1 MKYGD
6 MNKEQAEVIFEKELR
21 NFKKI
26 QGEELSLDMSRGKPC
41 TAQLDL
47 ANVMFDMVNANASFI
62 TENGMDVRNYGGL
75 DGIPEMKKLF
85 ATLFD
90 VNEKMVLV
98 ADGSS
103 LNIMYNLVQQAMQF
117 GVGGGLPWNKLGK
130 VKFICLVP
138 GYDRHF
144 AITEQFG
151 IDMIAVPFKKDG
163 GVDIDAIEGLVASDS
178 SIKGIWCVPKYS
190 NPTGVTYSD
199 DVVTRLAKMDAAKDF
214 RIFWD
219 NAYSVHSIYGDDV
232 LKNIFPECEKAGN
245 PDRVYMFASTSKITF
260 SGAGVATLISSEKN
274 IEEYKSRL
282 KYATIGPN
290 KIVQLA
296 HYRYLK
302 SPENILKIMKTQADI
317 LRPKFDAVQNILES
331 EFENGDIVEWTKP
344 VGGYFVSL
352 NVKVGS
358 AKEVVDLS
366 KKMGVKFTEAGATY
380 PRGIDFND
388 SNIRIAPSYPP
399 IEELQTAMQVL
410 CCAIKLSATKS
421 LMK

>member
-85 ATLFD
+85 AELFD

-117 GVGGGLPWNKLGK
+117 GVGGELPWNKLGK

-190 NPTGVTYSD
+190 NPDRKS
-199 DVVTRLAKMDAAKDF
+199 TRL
-214 RIFWD
+214 
-219 NAYSVHSIYGDDV
+219 N
-232 LKNIFPECEKAGN
+232 
-245 PDRVYMFASTSKITF
+245 
-260 SGAGVATLISSEKN
+260 SS
-274 IEEYKSRL
+274 
-282 KYATIGPN
+282 
-290 KIVQLA
+290 
-296 HYRYLK
+296 H
-302 SPENILKIMKTQADI
+302 
-317 LRPKFDAVQNILES
+317 PK
-331 EFENGDIVEWTKP
+331 
-344 VGGYFVSL
+344 
-352 NVKVGS
+352 
-358 AKEVVDLS
+358 
-366 KKMGVKFTEAGATY
+366 
-380 PRGIDFND
+380 
-388 SNIRIAPSYPP
+388 
-399 IEELQTAMQVL
+399 
-410 CCAIKLSATKS
+410 
-421 LMK
+421 

>member
-47 ANVMFDMVNANASFI
+47 ANGMFDMVNANASFI

-85 ATLFD
+85 AALFD

-117 GVGGGLPWNKLGK
+117 GVGGGLPLNKLGK

-219 NAYSVHSIYGDDV
+219 NAYAVHSIYGDDV

-274 IEEYKSRL
+274 IEEYKSHL

-302 SPENILKIMKTQADI
+302 SPENILKIMKAQADI
-317 LRPKFDAVQNILES
+317 LRPKFDIFWNPNLKTAISSNGQN
-331 EFENGDIVEWTKP
+331 P
-344 VGGYFVSL
+344 
-352 NVKVGS
+352 S
-358 AKEVVDLS
+358 A
-366 KKMGVKFTEAGATY
+366 
-380 PRGIDFND
+380 
-388 SNIRIAPSYPP
+388 
-399 IEELQTAMQVL
+399 
-410 CCAIKLSATKS
+410 AISCR
-421 LMK
+421 

>member
-47 ANVMFDMVNANASFI
+47 ANVMFDMVN
-62 TENGMDVRNYGGL
+62 VRNYGGL

-85 ATLFD
+85 AALFD

-302 SPENILKIMKTQADI
+302 SPENILKIMKAQADI

-399 IEELQTAMQVL
+399 VEELQTAMQVL
-410 CCAIKLSATKS
+410 CCAVKLSAMKS

>member
-1 MKYGD
+1 MVEDNIKALAEAHEAC
-6 MNKEQAEVIFEKELR
+6 EQRLAQLTE
-21 NFKKI
+21 
-26 QGEELSLDMSRGKPC
+26 QGLSLDLSRGKPS
-41 TAQLDL
+41 AEQLALSVDL
-47 ANVMFDMVNANASFI
+47 LNALDSRSI
-62 TENGMDVRNYGGL
+62 LDSENGQDCRNYGGL
-75 DGIPEMKKLF
+75 EGIPEARRLMAHMMGTHSANTF
-85 ATLFD
+85 
-90 VNEKMVLV
+90 VGGN
-98 ADGSS
+98 SS
-103 LNIMYNLVQQAMQF
+103 LMMMYQLVSHAM
-117 GVGGGLPWNKLGK
+117 VDGLCGEAPWQTVENR
-130 VKFICLVP
+130 KFLCPVP

-144 AITEQFG
+144 AITEHFG
-151 IDMIAVPFKKDG
+151 FESVCVPMLPTGPDMDL
-163 GVDIDAIEGLVASDS
+163 IESLVESDP
-178 SIKGIWCVPKYS
+178 SIKGVWCVPKYQ
-190 NPTGVTYSD
+190 NPTGIVFSD
-199 DVVTRLAKMDAAKDF
+199 ETVRRFARLKPAAKDF

-274 IEEYKSRL
+274 IEEYKSHL

-302 SPENILKIMKTQADI
+302 SPENILKIMKAQADI

-410 CCAIKLSATKS
+410 CCAIKLSAMKS

>member
-1 MKYGD
+1 MKLNE
-6 MNKEQAEVIFEKELR
+6 MTEQQLQEFYSEVLAEYQNCLA
-21 NFKKI
+21 
-26 QGEELSLDMSRGKPC
+26 QGLNLNMSRGKPGLE
-41 TAQLDL
+41 QLALSDDL
-47 ANVMFDMVNANASFI
+47 LNMYIDPADTRPDGVEA
-62 TENGMDVRNYGGL
+62 RNYGELMGL
-75 DGIPEMKKLF
+75 PACRRLF
-85 ATLFD
+85 AELLGVRFEQVFACGNASLTLMYD
-90 VNEKMVLV
+90 LISKAYTHGLLHSEK
-98 ADGSS
+98 
-103 LNIMYNLVQQAMQF
+103 
-117 GVGGGLPWNKLGK
+117 PWCKLEK
-130 VKFICLVP
+130 VKFLCPSP

-144 AITEQFG
+144 KISETFGMELITVPMLESG
-151 IDMIAVPFKKDG
+151 PDMDLVEKLVNDEAV
-163 GVDIDAIEGLVASDS
+163 
-178 SIKGIWCVPKYS
+178 KGMWCVPKYS
-190 NPTGVTYSD
+190 NPDGITYSD
-199 DVVTRLAKMDAAKDF
+199 ETIARLASMKTAAPDF
-214 RIFWD
+214 TLVWD
-219 NAYSVHSIYGDDV
+219 NAYCVHEFEGDFV
-232 LKNIFPECEKAGN
+232 PFANMLEICEKAGN

-260 SGAGVATLISSEKN
+260 SGAGVATFVSSEKN
-274 IEEYKSRL
+274 IEEYKSHL

-302 SPENILKIMKTQADI
+302 SPENILKIMKAQADI

-410 CCAIKLSATKS
+410 CCAIKLSAMKS

>member
-6 MNKEQAEVIFEKELR
+6 MNKDQAEVIFEKELR

-85 ATLFD
+85 ASLFD

-219 NAYSVHSIYGDDV
+219 NAYCVHHLYDD
-232 LKNIFPECEKAGN
+232 A
-245 PDRVYMFASTSKITF
+245 
-260 SGAGVATLISSEKN
+260 
-274 IEEYKSRL
+274 
-282 KYATIGPN
+282 
-290 KIVQLA
+290 
-296 HYRYLK
+296 
-302 SPENILKIMKTQADI
+302 AD
-317 LRPKFDAVQNILES
+317 Q
-331 EFENGDIVEWTKP
+331 
-344 VGGYFVSL
+344 
-352 NVKVGS
+352 
-358 AKEVVDLS
+358 DLS
-366 KKMGVKFTEAGATY
+366 L
-380 PRGIDFND
+380 IH
-388 SNIRIAPSYPP
+388 I
-399 IEELQTAMQVL
+399 
-410 CCAIKLSATKS
+410 
-421 LMK
+421 

>member
-85 ATLFD
+85 AALFD

-274 IEEYKSRL
+274 IEEYKSHL

-302 SPENILKIMKTQADI
+302 SPENILKIMKAQADI

-388 SNIRIAPSYPP
+388 SNIRIAPSVPSM
-399 IEELQTAMQVL
+399 EEMSFAVDVL
-410 CCAIKLSATKS
+410 VESIKIALCEYCVK
-421 LMK
+421 

>member
-47 ANVMFDMVNANASFI
+47 ANEMLDTVNANASFI
-62 TENGMDVRNYGGL
+62 SENGTDVRNYGGL

-85 ATLFD
+85 GALFNID
-90 VNEKMVLV
+90 EKMVLV

-103 LNIMYNLVQQAMQF
+103 LNLMYNLVQQAMQF

-130 VKFICLVP
+130 VKFLCLVP

-144 AITEQFG
+144 AITEHFG
-151 IDMIAVPFKKDG
+151 IDMISVPFKKDG

-178 SIKGIWCVPKYS
+178 SIKGMWCVPKYS
-190 NPTGVTYSD
+190 NPTGITYSD

-214 RIFWD
+214 RIYWD
-219 NAYSVHSIYGDDV
+219 NAYAVHGIYGDDI

-260 SGAGVATLISSEKN
+260 SGAGVAAFMSSEKN
-274 IEEYKSRL
+274 IEEYKSHL
-282 KYATIGPN
+282 KFATIGPN

-302 SPENILKIMKTQADI
+302 SPENILKIMKAQADI

-344 VGGYFVSL
+344 IGGYFVSL

-366 KKMGVKFTEAGATY
+366 KKMGVKFTEAGSTY

-399 IEELQTAMQVL
+399 VEELQTAMQVL

>member
-85 ATLFD
+85 AALFD

-163 GVDIDAIEGLVASDS
+163 SVDIDAIEGLVASDS

-219 NAYSVHSIYGDDV
+219 NAYAVHSIYGDDV

-260 SGAGVATLISSEKN
+260 LGRGRCDAYFKREK
-274 IEEYKSRL
+274 
-282 KYATIGPN
+282 
-290 KIVQLA
+290 
-296 HYRYLK
+296 YR
-302 SPENILKIMKTQADI
+302 
-317 LRPKFDAVQNILES
+317 
-331 EFENGDIVEWTKP
+331 
-344 VGGYFVSL
+344 
-352 NVKVGS
+352 
-358 AKEVVDLS
+358 
-366 KKMGVKFTEAGATY
+366 
-380 PRGIDFND
+380 
-388 SNIRIAPSYPP
+388 RI
-399 IEELQTAMQVL
+399 
-410 CCAIKLSATKS
+410 
-421 LMK
+421 

>member
-1 MKYGD
+1 MK
-6 MNKEQAEVIFEKELR
+6 V
-21 NFKKI
+21 
-26 QGEELSLDMSRGKPC
+26 
-41 TAQLDL
+41 
-47 ANVMFDMVNANASFI
+47 
-62 TENGMDVRNYGGL
+62 
-75 DGIPEMKKLF
+75 
-85 ATLFD
+85 
-90 VNEKMVLV
+90 
-98 ADGSS
+98 
-103 LNIMYNLVQQAMQF
+103 
-117 GVGGGLPWNKLGK
+117 
-130 VKFICLVP
+130 
-138 GYDRHF
+138 
-144 AITEQFG
+144 TEQVAQFAEPVVQAHG
-151 IDMIAVPFKKDG
+151 CTLWDVEYVREGGEWFLRLYIDKDG

-274 IEEYKSRL
+274 IEEYKSHL

-302 SPENILKIMKTQADI
+302 SPENILKIMKAQADI

-366 KKMGVKFTEAGATY
+366 KKMGVKFTEAGSTY

-399 IEELQTAMQVL
+399 VEELQTAMQVL
-410 CCAIKLSATKS
+410 CCAIKLSAMKS